1 MRLAQLTAEIWLV
14 SAPFVV
20 VVLGAIARAAGVGLF
35 GFLRW
40 LRTKILVTF
49 GTSSSEAVLAPLM
62 TKLE

>member
-1 MRLAQLTAEIWLV
+1 M
-14 SAPFVV
+14 V